1 MPASEPEKA
10 EIPMSSDT
18 VVLPAGQASV
28 VGGHDDHNHG
38 DALHLLAASHRIS
51 DKTGSES
58 LTAMLALKDS
68 EARTA
73 DRFATVLDAIKS
85 ENGRTREL
93 FLSEKLQDERFKT
106 LRLEV
111 LAK

>member
-1 MPASEPEKA
+1 MTDSIVA
-10 EIPMSSDT
+10 
-18 VVLPAGQASV
+18 PAGQTV
-28 VGGHDDHNHG
+28 IDGNHGHNHG

-51 DKTGSES
+51 DKTGSDS
-58 LTAMLALKDS
+58 LTTMLALKDS

-73 DRFATVLDAIKS
+73 DRFSAVLDAIKS
-85 ENGRTREL
+85 EAGRTREV
-93 FLSEKLQDERFKT
+93 FLSEKLTDERFAR